1 MSCLNKLLFWKKKRT
16 PMDILKPENRIKV
29 SEFYIS
35 EYKRYSKSKF
45 YRIFYV
51 INSIIVLIDH
61 YKLDFPK
68 IKERLKKFVKKSEIY
83 ETKDFKKEYYFNP
96 NNQKVYIFNSYRPNS
111 FYLKV
116 DNSKITFLE
125 IEKMFNE
132 VKNKILAKS

>member
-1 MSCLNKLLFWKKKRT
+1 MSWLNKLLFWKKKRT